1 MIIVSFGE
9 KLRAARES
17 RGYTQQQVADYMEI
31 DKSTYCGY
39 ETGKRQPDVQKIKQ
53 LSKILGV
60 SGDELLE
67 TEFAESYS
75 QGTLSEKDKR
85 DIATTMDFLMAQLAD
100 GNDLMFDGDPMSDEA
115 RASILAAMRLG
126 LEAAKIKNKER
137 FAPKKHKK
145 G

>member
-1 MIIVSFGE
+1 MSFRE

-17 RGYTQQQVADYMEI
+17 RGYTQQQVADLMEI

-67 TEFAESYS
+67 TDFSKGTDQSVDDSDIQFALFGGRDEI
-75 QGTLSEKDKR
+75 TEKMYEEVKK
-85 DIATTMDFLMAQLAD
+85 F
-100 GNDLMFDGDPMSDEA
+100 
-115 RASILAAMRLG
+115 AAYLKQREG
-126 LEAAKIKNKER
+126 YNK
-137 FAPKKHKK
+137 
-145 G
+145 